1 MIFIPATLPG
11 NKIVPRDSARV
22 VGALSGDGTG
32 GHLVASPVRK
42 ERLKKSKKELEEE
55 AAQVLSQVD
64 RLDCV
69 TRENGVLP
77 EKFYTLPNRKKHKSK
92 PYISGSLPRRS
103 NEKSSSELPPP
114 HKPPRTFTS
123 DSIPRVSEKVS
134 VFDVFRREK
143 KTEPRKSSLRRSV
156 SDVSAT
162 KSEVNSGQR
171 LNRSGSDGEKF
182 VKPRVEKK
190 QLSPI
195 IETTQREDY
204 FSAPEQETNKE
215 NVHHD
220 GNIRAPV
227 RKKKK
232 DSITEKLKQ
241 FIDEVDEELYKET
254 GIRPSPPEN
263 IKPPQP
269 IIIDVDKAEKIS
281 IKSKS
286 KFKNSVL
293 GKKLKSITHK
303 KDKTNEAGKIKRVS
317 EIKGSRNKSTVTEK
331 KVAAPEVTDTLSAGT
346 GPRVKAAI
354 KNLEKPR
361 DSPKMIHSSQKP
373 VDKLPLTRGR
383 TVDSMVKRL
392 SSDSCSPPPHKTN
405 VLITPHASVQHNNNQ
420 PFSYTRGISPD
431 KYMPNESPP
440 NIPSP
445 IIYAQVVCGTNAN
458 GPAKQTVHTAYTNG
472 KKHPHSDSDEGLG
485 GEENPGFIGM
495 EKSVTRFGDDRVNNA
510 FFDEVDKFEEES
522 PITPKFRNPSYS
534 NGYSS
539 YERKVHD
546 FSRVEHTGYID
557 SSSRGRGDGMDS
569 KRRESLT
576 EPHENGF
583 SSTTMLNG
591 RSDLTARR
599 DQLESRINRRLN
611 DNSLR
616 TSPEYIKNPTPT
628 NLYITETTSRNYH
641 KGRTSSPV
649 GYRDKYISETRTDKH
664 GKSHTKESRS
674 REYFVEPKDRLEYE
688 SREKSNGHYHN
699 GFDSEPKS
707 FDSQMSD
714 YRSSPE
720 NRKFEASHRY
730 HVKDNKQT
738 TLKDRSLHKST
749 PDIHLRSYQDS
760 NNSLRREKVESRT
773 SSSKYASDRYIDEN
787 ERKDKFGDSGI
798 ENDFRRDSGERIPR
812 SRYTRRDYYNE
823 SEDEGFAS
831 SLLIASERQHTE
843 DNINQRRMRDY
854 DSDRAHSR
862 EDDPYRNLET
872 MEYRSKFRSTDYIPR
887 ERSID
892 DGSHYDPRI
901 DKDIERST
909 LKRVEKKPPK
919 PEKKSGLEK
928 VKSLFTRDSKK
939 KKQQPEMV
947 REETLRSRYVEY
959 KGRQPVEQKLKKKDA
974 KNLHMSYDHNNRRRL
989 SSPSPSPTR
998 EPQRNGKS
1006 ETTHGSWFK
1015 SLDRLSRKKTK
1026 MGEKEGNFTSGT
1038 EDDLPPKPTPTKNL
1052 RFFGD
1057 SDIESNDSV
1066 RHKSALKFR
1075 SGITSRTRSQST
1087 RDLHNISEELRTPDL
1102 SPRKSSHKSMTN
1114 IAEVDGAPR
1123 STRVNVKP
1131 PMSPNHGVPRNL
1143 SRQEKDR
1150 GRRRKNEVSSVESST
1165 EGDSSQQ
1172 SQRSIVYL
1180 HAATVGDIPPSGYL
1194 KNVRRAASREELASN
1209 GSSRM
1214 QPQVKTLSRSFSVLA
1229 PWKPRH
1235 AREGMDIDYTQ
1246 YPKPVKNGKYEQK
1259 VAKSTSN
1266 RKDSSSTLK
1275 KKAQETR
1282 KNQANSTLT
1291 KMSKSKE
1298 NLSSQTLRRSRE
1310 ELPKSS
1316 SSTLYK
1322 KKDRLPREN
1331 SRYTKERDEKKIA
1344 SKSLSVESLGS
1355 NGRKFRVE
1363 GRDRDISRSVS
1374 MPRDPEKSAGW
1385 FKMSKKNKL
1394 SGSTQRL

>member
-1 MIFIPATLPG
+1 M
-11 NKIVPRDSARV
+11 PRDSARV

-32 GHLVASPVRK
+32 SHLVASPVRK
-42 ERLKKSKKELEEE
+42 ERFKKSKKELAEE
-55 AAQVLSQVD
+55 AARVLKQVD
-64 RLDCV
+64 QVDCV
-69 TRENGVLP
+69 SKESSVLP
-77 EKFYTLPNRKKHKSK
+77 EKFYTLPNRKKQKNQE
-92 PYISGSLPRRS
+92 PFSGSLDRRS
-103 NEKSSSELPPP
+103 KRRTSSDSSAPQ
-114 HKPPRTFTS
+114 KPPRAFITGTTQ
-123 DSIPRVSEKVS
+123 EKPS
-134 VFDVFRREK
+134 VFEIFRREK
-143 KTEPRKSSLRRSV
+143 KPEPKKSNLRRSV
-156 SDVSAT
+156 SDASTT
-162 KSEVNSGQR
+162 KSKVKVISDR
-171 LNRSGSDGEKF
+171 KVTRSGSDGAER
-182 VKPRVEKK
+182 VKPRKEKK

-195 IETTQREDY
+195 IETAQREDY
-204 FSAPEQETNKE
+204 FSHPEQETDKE
-215 NVHHD
+215 NVHD
-220 GNIRAPV
+220 DENLRAPL

-254 GIRPSPPEN
+254 GIRPKPPEEVK
-263 IKPPQP
+263 KPPEEVKKPQP

-281 IKSKS
+281 TKSK
-286 KFKNSVL
+286 KFKNSAL
-293 GKKLKSITHK
+293 GKKLKAIAHK
-303 KDKTNEAGKIKRVS
+303 KNKTNEAIKLKEVES
-317 EIKGSRNKSTVTEK
+317 EINKAVSKGNSAEPQVAKS
-331 KVAAPEVTDTLSAGT
+331 PPNSP
-346 GPRVKAAI
+346 GPIVRAAI
-354 KNLEKPR
+354 EHLENPNN
-361 DSPKMIHSSQKP
+361 SPKMIHSSQKP
-373 VDKLPLTRGR
+373 VDKLPLTKGR

-392 SSDSCSPPPHKTN
+392 STDSCSPPPHKTN
-405 VLITPHASVQHNNNQ
+405 VMITPHASVQHNNNQ
-420 PFSYTRGISPD
+420 PFSYTRGVSPE
-431 KYMPNESPP
+431 KYAPDETHPNLS
-440 NIPSP
+440 SP
-445 IIYAQVVCGTNAN
+445 IIYAQVVCAGNAN
-458 GPAKQTVHTAYTNG
+458 GPAKQTIHTAYTNG

-485 GEENPGFIGM
+485 GEENQTFIRI
-495 EKSVTRFGDDRVNNA
+495 EKPVTRFGDDRMND

-522 PITPKFRNPSYS
+522 PITPKFRNPVYT

-539 YERKVHD
+539 YEKKD
-546 FSRVEHTGYID
+546 FRAKRTGYFD

-583 SSTTMLNG
+583 SSTTILNG

-628 NLYITETTSRNYH
+628 NIYVTETSSKYYR
-641 KGRTSSPV
+641 GRSGSPV
-649 GYRDKYISETRTDKH
+649 GFREKYVSETRP
-664 GKSHTKESRS
+664 GKYGKPHTTESRS
-674 REYFVEPKDRLEYE
+674 MQFFGEAEDRLDFET
-688 SREKSNGHYHN
+688 SNGYYGN

-707 FDSQMSD
+707 FDSQISD

-720 NRKFEASHRY
+720 NRKFETSHR
-730 HVKDNKQT
+730 HQVRDERQQHS
-738 TLKDRSLHKST
+738 LKDRTIYKSS
-749 PDIHLRSYQDS
+749 PDIHLRSYQES
-760 NNSLRREKVESRT
+760 NNSLQRDKVESRT
-773 SSSKYASDRYIDEN
+773 SFSKYASDRYMDEN
-787 ERKDKFGDSGI
+787 ERKDKFVDSGI
-798 ENDFRRDSGERIPR
+798 ENDFRRDSGDNFRVTRQRPR
-812 SRYTRRDYYNE
+812 REYCNE

-843 DNINQRRMRDY
+843 DNFNQRRRREY

-862 EDDPYRNLET
+862 EDDPYRNLES
-872 MEYRSKFRSTDYIPR
+872 MEYRSKFRSNDYIPR

-892 DGSHYDPRI
+892 DGSHYDPKI
-901 DKDIERST
+901 DKDIVRST

-928 VKSLFTRDSKK
+928 MKSLFTRDSKK
-939 KKQQPEMV
+939 KKQQQAEMV
-947 REETLRSRYVEY
+947 NEETLRERYVEY
-959 KGRQPVEQKLKKKDA
+959 KGREPVEPRFKKREAVD
-974 KNLHMSYDHNNRRRL
+974 LHMSYDYNNRRRL

-1006 ETTHGSWFK
+1006 ENSHGSWFK

-1026 MGEKEGNFTSGT
+1026 VGEKEGNFTSGT
-1038 EDDLPPKPTPTKNL
+1038 EDDLPSKPTPTKNL

-1057 SDIESNDSV
+1057 TDVESNDSV
-1066 RHKSALKFR
+1066 RHKSAMKSR
-1075 SGITSRTRSQST
+1075 SGLTMKSRSQST
-1087 RDLHNISEELRTPDL
+1087 RDLHNISEELRTPE
-1102 SPRKSSHKSMTN
+1102 PIQRKTSHKSMTN
-1114 IAEVDGAPR
+1114 ISETERDMRGSR
-1123 STRVNVKP
+1123 TNLKP
-1131 PMSPNHGVPRNL
+1131 PMSPSHVAPRIP

-1180 HAATVGDIPPSGYL
+1180 HAATVGDIPRSGYL
-1194 KNVRRAASREELASN
+1194 RNGRRAASREELASN

-1235 AREGMDIDYTQ
+1235 ARETMDIDYTQ
-1246 YPKPVKNGKYEQK
+1246 YPKPTKNGKYEQK
-1259 VAKSTSN
+1259 PSKTTSN

-1275 KKAQETR
+1275 KKAQESR
-1282 KNQANSTLT
+1282 KNQSTL
-1291 KMSKSKE
+1291 KKSKSKE
-1298 NLSSQTLRRSRE
+1298 NLGSQTLRRSRE
-1310 ELPKSS
+1310 ELSKSS

-1331 SRYTKERDEKKIA
+1331 SRYSRDRDEKKTA

-1355 NGRKFRVE
+1355 NGKKFREE
-1363 GRDRDISRSVS
+1363 GRDISRSVS